1 MKGEGEAPAP
11 FGEISYFDA
20 VIIVAKTT
28 FLRHLPSTHHHLSG
42 RGSRQKV
49 RDQVS
54 KFRMPSYENLGV
66 GVPSLSSRQEV
77 RS

>member
-28 FLRHLPSTHHHLSG
+28 FLRHLPSTHHHLC
-42 RGSRQKV
+42 SRQKV